1 MHCYL
6 GESWQEKCLKT
17 PFPVT
22 EAAFS
27 QCFCV
32 GGEEEAPSPCSLDLV
47 VWLGAQ
53 GIIPQS
59 LSAVPSP
66 SFSHSAAETLPVSH
80 ISRDTLMCMVLSE
93 CEIEVRDQRLEERL
107 YL

>member
-1 MHCYL
+1 M
-6 GESWQEKCLKT
+6 
-17 PFPVT
+17 
-22 EAAFS
+22 
-27 QCFCV
+27 
-32 GGEEEAPSPCSLDLV
+32 PCSLDLV

-80 ISRDTLMCMVLSE
+80 VSRDTLMCMVLSE

-107 YL
+107 YLRAGVAAHACAQRRAQPQCSQPLQHVPQA